1 MSTAGSTPPL
11 TITSNS
17 ARNIL
22 IQIKPR
28 KENKTMRK
36 EMVTRGIDGTKAI
49 IKTINTATDEISTR
63 EVVLSKDLT
72 GDEKKL
78 NKAVV
83 KSLNE
88 GEVLIRVEKVEVI
101 HKLYGMDMA
110 QFLASAIEL
119 DPTTRK
125 PVAQN

>member
-1 MSTAGSTPPL
+1 
-11 TITSNS
+11 
-17 ARNIL
+17 
-22 IQIKPR
+22 
-28 KENKTMRK
+28 MRK
-36 EMVTRGIDGTKAI
+36 EMVTRGIDGTKAL

-88 GEVLIRVEKVEVI
+88 GEVLIRIESAEVI
-101 HKLYGMDMA
+101 HKLYGMEMA

-125 PVAQN
+125 AL

>member
-1 MSTAGSTPPL
+1 
-11 TITSNS
+11 
-17 ARNIL
+17 
-22 IQIKPR
+22 
-28 KENKTMRK
+28 MRK
-36 EMVTRGIDGTKAI
+36 EMVTRGIDGTKAV

-63 EVVLSKDLT
+63 EVVLKKDLT

-88 GEVLIRVEKVEVI
+88 GEVLIRIESAEVV
-101 HKLYGMDMA
+101 HKLFGMDMVE
-110 QFLASAIEL
+110 FLSLAVEL
-119 DPTTRK
+119 DPVTRK

>member
-1 MSTAGSTPPL
+1 
-11 TITSNS
+11 
-17 ARNIL
+17 
-22 IQIKPR
+22 
-28 KENKTMRK
+28 MRK
-36 EMVTRGIDGTKAI
+36 EMVTRGIDGTIAT
-49 IKTINTATDEISTR
+49 IKTINTATDEIATR

-72 GDEKKL
+72 TDEKKL

-88 GEVLIRVEKVEVI
+88 GEVLIRIERAEVI
-101 HKLYGMDMA
+101 HKLYGMEMS

-125 PVAQN
+125 PVSAN